1 VSREVITRNL
11 SERPVTHHSNGN
23 SQNTETTDRTEPTRI
38 SNERFSAY
46 LCWFRVI
53 GAIRVLAVAVA
64 VAVALAVAVAVAV
77 CAYSA
82 VMRRTATL
90 PVDRFV
96 PTDRVS

>member
-1 VSREVITRNL
+1 M
-11 SERPVTHHSNGN
+11 THHPNPTVDNGN
-23 SQNTETTDRTEPTRI
+23 NQNTETTDRTEPTRI

>member
-1 VSREVITRNL
+1 M
-11 SERPVTHHSNGN
+11 THHPNPTVDNGN

-38 SNERFSAY
+38 SNERVSAY

-53 GAIRVLAVAVA
+53 GAIRVLAVP
-64 VAVALAVAVAVAV
+64 VAVAVAV

-96 PTDRVS
+96 PTHRVS